1 MQGERFTAPTP
12 PGTRLLH
19 IGPHKTGTTALQAA
33 FHQARD
39 TLREHGVVY
48 AGPGRQAKDPAVAI
62 ARKDPTAAEREPW
75 EAFCREAAEAGDLRF
90 FASSEFFAT
99 ASADAAR
106 RAVKELAGG
115 GGAGGVNGASGVH
128 VVVTLRPLRKIMPSH
143 WQQYVKHGLCE
154 SYETWLDAMLRK
166 PPYEEPTPDFW
177 HLQRHD
183 ELIERWAEAAGPENV
198 TAVVVD
204 EARPLWQFRV
214 FEQLLDLPDEV
225 LQPQESGGNS
235 SLTQSEAELLLQ
247 LNRKLRER
255 NWSTWRQGK
264 VIREGVV
271 PHLQSYEPAPD
282 EPRIT
287 TPEWAETAV
296 AEVAARVTAGIAAS
310 GVRVVGDLEALSRRP
325 STPVEPVTPTEIPTE
340 AATEAVLGGIL
351 ASAALAAKASPPDP
365 APAPEVPAARGAL
378 EDRPVRNVP
387 VKDLVRVVARRAVR
401 RMRG

>member
-1 MQGERFTAPTP
+1 MQEERFALPTP

-19 IGPHKTGTTALQAA
+19 IGPHKTGTTALQGA
-33 FHQARD
+33 FHRARGA
-39 TLREHGVVY
+39 LRPHGVVY

-62 ARKDPTAAEREPW
+62 AREDPTPAEREPW
-75 EAFCREAAEAGDLRF
+75 EAFCTEAAEAGDLRF

-99 ASADAAR
+99 AAADAAQK
-106 RAVKELAGG
+106 AVKELAGEG
-115 GGAGGVNGASGVH
+115 GVH

-166 PPYEEPTPDFW
+166 PPYDDPTPDFW

-183 ELIERWAEAAGPENV
+183 ELIERWAAAAGPENV

-214 FEQLLDLPDEV
+214 FEQLLDLPGGV
-225 LQPQESGGNS
+225 LEPEESHGNS

-247 LNRKLRER
+247 LNRKLRDR
-255 NWSTWRQGK
+255 NWSTWRQSK

-271 PHLQSYEPAPD
+271 PRLQSYEPAPD

-287 TPEWAETAV
+287 TPPWAEAAVGEV
-296 AEVAARVTAGIAAS
+296 AERVVAGIAAS
-310 GVRVVGDLEALSRRP
+310 GVRVVGDLDALARRP
-325 STPVEPVTPTEIPTE
+325 SAPAEPVAAREIPTA

-351 ASAALAAKASPPDP
+351 ASAELATKTTP
-365 APAPEVPAARGAL
+365 APPPVPAEVPAARTAL

>member
-1 MQGERFTAPTP
+1 MREEQGAAPTP

-33 FHQARD
+33 FHHARPA
-39 TLREHGVVY
+39 LREHGVVY
-48 AGPGRQAKDPAVAI
+48 AGRGRQAKDPAVAI
-62 ARKDPTAAEREPW
+62 AREDPTAAEREPW
-75 EAFCREAAEAGDLRF
+75 EAFCAEAAEAGDMRF

-99 ASADAAR
+99 ASAGAAR
-106 RAVKELAGG
+106 QAVKELAGG
-115 GGAGGVNGASGVH
+115 RPVH
-128 VVVTLRPLRKIMPSH
+128 VVVTLRPLQKIMPSH

-154 SYETWLDAMLRK
+154 SYETWLDGMLRRA
-166 PPYEEPTPDFW
+166 PYAEPTPDFW

-183 ELIERWAEAAGPENV
+183 ELIGRWAAAAGPENL

-214 FEQLLDLPDEV
+214 FEQLLDLPERV
-225 LQPQESGGNS
+225 LEPQQSGGNT

-247 LNRKLRER
+247 LNRKLRDR
-255 NWSTWRQGK
+255 NWSAWRQGK

-271 PHLQSYEPAPD
+271 PRLQSLEPAPD

-287 TPEWAETAV
+287 TPPWAEAEI
-296 AEVAARVTAGIAAS
+296 AEVAERVVAGVAAS
-310 GVRVVGDLEALSRRP
+310 GVRVIGDLAALARRP
-325 STPVEPVTPTEIPTE
+325 RTAAEPVVAKEIPTE

-351 ASAALAAKASPPDP
+351 ASAALAAKAAPPP
-365 APAPEVPAARGAL
+365 PAPEATGAV

-387 VKDLVRVVARRAVR
+387 VRDLVRVVARRAVR

>member
-1 MQGERFTAPTP
+1 MQEERFTAPTP

-62 ARKDPTAAEREPW
+62 ARKNPTAAERQPW
-75 EAFCREAAEAGDLRF
+75 EAFCTEAAEAGGMRF

-106 RAVKELAGG
+106 TAVEELAGEHP
-115 GGAGGVNGASGVH
+115 VH

-154 SYETWLDAMLRK
+154 SYETWLDGMLRK
-166 PPYEEPTPDFW
+166 PPYDEPTPDFW

-183 ELIERWAEAAGPENV
+183 ELIARWAAAAGAENV

-214 FEQLLDLPDEV
+214 FEQLLDLPEEV
-225 LQPQESGGNS
+225 LRPQESGGNS

-247 LNRKLRER
+247 LNRKLRDR

-271 PHLQSYEPAPD
+271 PRLQSYEPAPG

-287 TPEWAETAV
+287 TPPWAEEAV
-296 AEVAARVTAGIAAS
+296 AEVAERVAAGIAAS
-310 GVRVVGDLEALSRRP
+310 GVRVVGDLDALSRRP
-325 STPVEPVTPTEIPTE
+325 EAPPEPVTPTEIPTE

-351 ASAALAAKASPPDP
+351 ASAALAAKAAPQAPEAVPAPTP
-365 APAPEVPAARGAL
+365 APAPEASAGRGAL

>member
-1 MQGERFTAPTP
+1 MREERFTEPTP

-19 IGPHKTGTTALQAA
+19 IGPHKTGTTALQGA
-33 FHQARD
+33 FHKARPA
-39 TLREHGVVY
+39 LRKHGVVY

-62 ARKDPTAAEREPW
+62 ARKDPTPAEREPW
-75 EAFCREAAEAGDLRF
+75 ETFCTEAAEAGDKRF

-99 ASADAAR
+99 ASADAAV
-106 RAVKELAGG
+106 RAVKELAGEF
-115 GGAGGVNGASGVH
+115 SVH

-177 HLQRHD
+177 HLQRHH
-183 ELIERWAEAAGPENV
+183 ELIERWAAAAGPENV

-214 FEQLLDLPDEV
+214 FEQLLDLPDGVIE
-225 LQPQESGGNS
+225 PQESGGNS

-247 LNRKLRER
+247 LNRKLRDR
-255 NWSTWRQGK
+255 NWSTWRQSK

-271 PHLQSYEPAPD
+271 PRLQSYEPAPD

-287 TPEWAETAV
+287 TPPWAETAV
-296 AEVAARVTAGIAAS
+296 AEVAERVTAGIAAS
-310 GVRVVGDLEALSRRP
+310 GVRVVGDLDALSRRP
-325 STPVEPVTPTEIPTE
+325 STPAEPAPAREIPTE

-351 ASAALAAKASPPDP
+351 ASAALAAKTTPQ
-365 APAPEVPAARGAL
+365 APAPEVPAARGAV
-378 EDRPVRNVP
+378 EDKAVREVP
-387 VKDLVRVVARRAVR
+387 VKDLMRVVARRAVR

>member
-1 MQGERFTAPTP
+1 MQEERFTAPTS

-19 IGPHKTGTTALQAA
+19 IGPHKTGTTALQGA
-33 FHQARD
+33 FHRARGA
-39 TLREHGVVY
+39 LRKHGVVY

-62 ARKDPTAAEREPW
+62 AKADPTPAERETW
-75 EAFCREAAEAGDLRF
+75 EAFCTEAAGAGDLRF

-99 ASADAAR
+99 VGAEAAQT
-106 RAVKELAGG
+106 AVKELAGDH
-115 GGAGGVNGASGVH
+115 SVH

-166 PPYEEPTPDFW
+166 PPYEDPTPDFW
-177 HLQRHD
+177 HIQRHD
-183 ELIERWAEAAGPENV
+183 ELIERWAAAAGPENV

-204 EARPLWQFRV
+204 EAEPLWQFRV
-214 FEQLLDLPDEV
+214 FEQLLDLPGGALEPEER
-225 LQPQESGGNS
+225 QGNS

-247 LNRKLRER
+247 LNRKLRDR
-255 NWSTWRQGK
+255 NWSSWRQSK

-271 PHLQSYEPAPD
+271 PRLQSYEPAPD

-287 TPEWAETAV
+287 TPPWAETAV
-296 AEVAARVTAGIAAS
+296 AEVAERVAAGIAAS
-310 GVRVVGDLEALSRRP
+310 GVRIVGDLSALARRP
-325 STPVEPVTPTEIPTE
+325 STPAEPAAPREIPTE

-351 ASAALAAKASPPDP
+351 ASAALATKTTPPPVP
-365 APAPEVPAARGAL
+365 APSVPEARAAL

-401 RMRG
+401 KMRG

>member
-1 MQGERFTAPTP
+1 MQEERCTVPTP

-106 RAVKELAGG
+106 RAVKELAG
-115 GGAGGVNGASGVH
+115 AGGVSGVH

-183 ELIERWAEAAGPENV
+183 ELIERWAAAAGPENV

-214 FEQLLDLPDEV
+214 FEQLLDLPEEV

-247 LNRKLRER
+247 LNRKLRDR

-271 PHLQSYEPAPD
+271 PRLQAYEPAPD

-287 TPEWAETAV
+287 TPPWAEEAV
-296 AEVAARVTAGIAAS
+296 AEVADRVVAGIAAS
-310 GVRVVGDLEALSRRP
+310 GTRVVGDLDALTRRP
-325 STPVEPVTPTEIPTE
+325 SSPAEPVTAREIPTE

-351 ASAALAAKASPPDP
+351 ASAELAAKTAAPPASAPPE
-365 APAPEVPAARGAL
+365 APTARTAL

-387 VKDLVRVVARRAVR
+387 VKDLVRVVCRRAVR

>member
-39 TLREHGVVY
+39 TLREQGVVY

-106 RAVKELAGG
+106 VAVKELAGEG
-115 GGAGGVNGASGVH
+115 GVH

-183 ELIERWAEAAGPENV
+183 ELIERWAAAAGPENV

-214 FEQLLDLPDEV
+214 FEQLLDLPEGV
-225 LQPQESGGNS
+225 LKPQESGGNS

-247 LNRKLRER
+247 LNRKLRDR
-255 NWSTWRQGK
+255 NWSTWRQSK

-271 PHLQSYEPAPD
+271 PRLQSYEPAPD

-287 TPEWAETAV
+287 TPPWAETAV
-296 AEVAARVTAGIAAS
+296 AEVAERVTASIAAS
-310 GVRVVGDLEALSRRP
+310 GVRVVGDLDALSRRP
-325 STPVEPVTPTEIPTE
+325 ATPAEPVTPTEIPTK

-351 ASAALAAKASPPDP
+351 ASAALAAKATPPAP
-365 APAPEVPAARGAL
+365 PPAPEVPVTRAAPGAL